1 MQVPDAPLTLTKIEA
16 ATRQVEC
23 AVEALVRGHFDVAIT
38 LAGAA
43 EGMIKGETPTSLFA
57 YHRDSPKRDEEG
69 ITEKEL
75 VSPLNKERDWLKHA
89 CEPDSMQ
96 FQLHRCLHG
105 CSLCHQAWGRTLDS
119 PHCCVL
125 ALVERIRRNQHQ
137 IKGRRDRSRRR
148 RAIGSE

>member
-1 MQVPDAPLTLTKIEA
+1 MQVPDAPLTLTKIGA

-75 VSPLNKERDWLKHA
+75 VSPLNKERDWLKHSCA
-89 CEPDSMQ
+89 PDSMQ
-96 FQLHRCLHG
+96 FQLYTAAFMVARSATKLG
-105 CSLCHQAWGRTLDS
+105 AERWTAPIAAFWPWWSEYVDTRT
-119 PHCCVL
+119 
-125 ALVERIRRNQHQ
+125 
-137 IKGRRDRSRRR
+137 K
-148 RAIGSE
+148 

>member
-1 MQVPDAPLTLTKIEA
+1 MQVPDTPLTLTKIEA

-57 YHRDSPKRDEEG
+57 YHRDSPKREEEG

-75 VSPLNKERDWLKHA
+75 VSHLNKERDWLKHSCA
-89 CEPDSMQ
+89 PDSMQ
-96 FQLHRCLHG
+96 FQLYTAAFMVARSATKLG
-105 CSLCHQAWGRTLDS
+105 AERWTAPIAAFWPWWSEY
-119 PHCCVL
+119 
-125 ALVERIRRNQHQ
+125 VETRN
-137 IKGRRDRSRRR
+137 K
-148 RAIGSE
+148 